1 MDPDPGGPKTCG
13 SGGSGSGTM
22 RYSNDDITGLF
33 IFSST
38 CLSFALLLMSANFY
52 FFLLQA
58 PLRIA
63 GAAAASPCRSRMQIP
78 AIRTVRMTT
87 DWVRCRP
94 TGRRRSRTRGSPTSS
109 ITTQVGTS
117 FVVSSVADPWHF
129 FSGSGSCY
137 FRHNLRDANKNLIFY
152 SYFFLPI
159 TLWRYRTF
167 TSVFKDKK
175 SKSVTK

>member
-13 SGGSGSGTM
+13 SGGSGSGTL

-33 IFSST
+33 IFSSM
-38 CLSFALLLMSANFY
+38 SFVLFLMSSNF

-58 PLRIA
+58 HLQIA
-63 GAAAASPCRSRMQIP
+63 GAAAASPCRSRMRTP

-94 TGRRRSRTRGSPTSS
+94 TGRRRSRTRESHTSS

-117 FVVSSVADPWHF
+117 FVERFLFLGCASSGLGIIKWIRIRI
-129 FSGSGSCY
+129 
-137 FRHNLRDANKNLIFY
+137 FRRKIGELCNLE
-152 SYFFLPI
+152 
-159 TLWRYRTF
+159 
-167 TSVFKDKK
+167 
-175 SKSVTK
+175 